1 MLGKKLGENS
11 IFNKIKKLNLD
22 LLMVFSF
29 ELSTVGTYLVF
40 QPQQTFYKVIFTHLV
55 KLDPDPH

>member
-1 MLGKKLGENS
+1 MDPVGKNGKITEKMLGKKLGENS

-29 ELSTVGTYLVF
+29 ELSTVGTLF
-40 QPQQTFYKVIFTHLV
+40 FNRN
-55 KLDPDPH
+55 KLSIR